1 MCYCVSDCIV
11 CLSMGLCLI
20 EWLHV
25 VNLTVCVSVSLVSSI
40 FSSIPWFPPFL
51 LFGHYPLCPSIASLP
66 FLLFPYSLIDHCVY
80 LYTLSVSVCV
90 CIYMHVHLHVIRCN
104 NSIYTLAFLFFSLSP
119 SLPPFLSLSL
129 SLSPSY
135 NVLNAFPTNTILCT
149 CTCSYLIMHYSFIH
163 SLTLLSHSLT
173 HLSYSLID
181 PH

>member
-1 MCYCVSDCIV
+1 MC
-11 CLSMGLCLI
+11 L
-20 EWLHV
+20 
-25 VNLTVCVSVSLVSSI
+25 
-40 FSSIPWFPPFL
+40 
-51 LFGHYPLCPSIASLP
+51 
-66 FLLFPYSLIDHCVY
+66 FLLFPPSFPLSLGSLPSSFLAIILFALQLLPSLSSSSHTLALIDHCVY

-90 CIYMHVHLHVIRCN
+90 CVYIHVHLHVIRCN
-104 NSIYTLAFLFFSLSP
+104 NSIYTLPFLFFSLSP
-119 SLPPFLSLSL
+119 SLPPFLSL